1 MGPGAPRN
9 GSLIPTGQTQIETGF
24 DGTVPIGGSAGNP
37 TYYDNEWKATRRV
50 FEFVE
55 TEIWDPVA
63 GYSTFLWQ
71 DSSFPLTQ
79 LFTGSMSL
87 WGESAIAFEPMSG
100 IADAFNNHDH
110 LSILSAGE
118 QWFGSFGVYLQ

>member
-1 MGPGAPRN
+1 V
-9 GSLIPTGQTQIETGF
+9 QTL
-24 DGTVPIGGSAGNP
+24 GGSAGNP